1 MAVERVQ
8 VLRAQDVDM
17 GGAVDAGI
25 DILPDDLKSFLGE
38 QAFGVRHQLR
48 QPLEGCRRFQ
58 MQCFHCAHSPQVS
71 PRTG

>member
-8 VLRAQDVDM
+8 VLRAQDVDL

-25 DILPDDLKSFLGE
+25 DILPHDLESFFGE

-48 QPLEGCRRFQ
+48 QSLEWCRRFQ
-58 MQCFHCAHSPQVS
+58 M
-71 PRTG
+71 